1 MAVVL
6 CYVQEKNR
14 RVFCAILMK
23 YDERLYAVVTAKPR
37 GKPTKRLVD
46 CTAKARTTYS
56 MI

>member
-1 MAVVL
+1 MYRKKLASIL
-6 CYVQEKNR
+6 CVFNGKNTMN
-14 RVFCAILMK
+14 V
-23 YDERLYAVVTAKPR
+23 YAVVTAKPR